1 MLDLAIIGLSPQHP
15 RSFSQLINEDNP
27 NGEGLNGVAR
37 ISMLWDRDRAAA
49 EEFVADHGLEDRA
62 RRSDC
67 GDRQS
72 RRRAGARGP
81 PAIRILSWR
90 DHTWRPVCRR
100 LWISPLP

>member
-15 RSFSQLINEDNP
+15 RSFSQLINEENP

-49 EEFVADHGLEDRA
+49 EEFAADHGLGDRA

-72 RRRAGARGP
+72 RRRAGARRPRRYASGVG
-81 PAIRILSWR
+81 ATILGGR
-90 DHTWRPVCRR
+90 CADVCG
-100 LWISPLP
+100 